1 MHMCSNFKMI
11 CTSAL
16 LRFKFLITDEEITQE
31 SLYELN
37 DELIDKLIPKVGPR
51 LTFKQKLK
59 QLKVIVLVLCLL
71 CCSLFFASF
80 LFFVSTGEPGDFIS
94 FEVQPEYLKQTQLK
108 KQTKQNTVLKN

>member
-11 CTSAL
+11 CTTAL

-80 LFFVSTGEPGDFIS
+80 LSLSQQVIWVFFFLFKCNLNI
-94 FEVQPEYLKQTQLK
+94 
-108 KQTKQNTVLKN
+108 